1 MAEFKY
7 KVFSSIPSID
17 MEDCKRVR
25 AIRKEDITR
34 HKNPDFKIEVVPE
47 EDFELRRIMEMF
59 MFIKEAYEK
68 DERLVLIMPNPH
80 PEYKHVAYLINKFK
94 INCKKLWT
102 FNMDEYCDD
111 EGNVAPESLPGSFN
125 RSFHDSFYYKID
137 EKLRPPIN
145 QCIGFT
151 NENKKDYSKMIE
163 DLGGADVCFGALG
176 WSGHIAF
183 IDPGSPEFHSETL
196 EEFLTMGARVTTLNP
211 VTICQECLDPSG
223 DWSSIPSRAVTI
235 GPKEIMQAKLY
246 QSWNGFHIKGTNI
259 SWERFIVRLAA
270 HGPVTQYIPA
280 SILQMRKTEF
290 KIREV
295 LAENV

>member
-1 MAEFKY
+1 MPEFNY

-17 MEDCKRVR
+17 MEACKKVR
-25 AIRKEDITR
+25 AIKKEDITR
-34 HKNPDFKIEVVPE
+34 HKNPDFKIEVVPN
-47 EDFELRRIMEMF
+47 EDFELRRILEMF

-68 DERLVLIMPNPH
+68 GERLVLIMPNPH

-94 INCKKLWT
+94 ISCKKLWT

-111 EGNVAPESLPGSFN
+111 DGNVAPESLPGSFN
-125 RSFHDSFYYKID
+125 RSFKESFYSQID
-137 EKLRPPIN
+137 ENLRPPVN

-151 NENKKDYSKMIE
+151 NENKKDYSKRIE

-183 IDPGSPEFHSETL
+183 IDPGSPEFYCETL
-196 EEFLTMGARVTTLNP
+196 EEFLTLGSRVTTLNP
-211 VTICQECLDPSG
+211 VTICQECLEPSG
-223 DWSSIPSRAVTI
+223 DWSSIPSKAVTI
-235 GPKEIMQAKLY
+235 GPKEIIQAKLY

-270 HGPVTQYIPA
+270 HGPVTHHMPA
-280 SILQMRKTEF
+280 SILQIRKTEY

>member
-7 KVFSSIPSID
+7 KVFSSIPFVD

-25 AIRKEDITR
+25 AISKEDITK

-59 MFIKEAYEK
+59 MFIKEASEK

-137 EKLRPPIN
+137 ENLRPPVN

-183 IDPGSPEFHSETL
+183 IDPGSPEFYSETL
-196 EEFLTMGARVTTLNP
+196 EEFLTMGSRVTTLNP

-223 DWSSIPSRAVTI
+223 DWSSIPSKAVTI
-235 GPKEIMQAKLY
+235 GPKEIIQAKLY

-280 SILQMRKTEF
+280 SILQMRKTEY